1 MITSSFPLPPL
12 FLLRLPFSL
21 SIVPIF
27 TTSPL
32 LLFPFLSPSSG
43 PTFCFARSL
52 LSLFSVLCLNLSLLP
67 LLKVCH
73 CSTSL
78 YILVEMFQGR
88 RLLNMVPHLH
98 PLSSIGAILSAVW
111 PPSSAATT
119 RSLVP
124 NIGHHSLA
132 FSHLLL
138 TFRRH
143 PLNTHCPAPRPCCR
157 PTSALAIAQG
167 DDPTTPLFSSAHSPR
182 FFLIPCLVCL
192 LSSGGYPPRL
202 RPRTRRSRLPY
213 LSLAKAIIPLSTQQ
227 ANGLQAKDSR
237 SLSINV
243 VRQKV
248 CTLCFQPQGPSQS
261 KDMRR
266 SPSSSSGVKKPEVF
280 AKFPNNLWLATIV
293 LKSQACPVP
302 LLSHSTLELNDLVTR
317 QRDSGRLFV
326 DHRYFPYAI
335 QLAAAVCK
343 HPPRFGS
350 LPFANFCFL
359 QVQMIQGSPR
369 LLHPVLPV
377 LKSLLC
383 NNLARYHVSALVR
396 RCCQPSTFLLP
407 SISIIPLSTQQVNG
421 LQAGDSH
428 SL

>member
-1 MITSSFPLPPL
+1 
-12 FLLRLPFSL
+12 
-21 SIVPIF
+21 
-27 TTSPL
+27 
-32 LLFPFLSPSSG
+32 
-43 PTFCFARSL
+43 
-52 LSLFSVLCLNLSLLP
+52 
-67 LLKVCH
+67 
-73 CSTSL
+73 
-78 YILVEMFQGR
+78 
-88 RLLNMVPHLH
+88 MVPHLH

-111 PPSSAATT
+111 PPSSAASLPFRHALARPQY
-119 RSLVP
+119 RSSFTCVLPLAP
-124 NIGHHSLA
+124 NLSPSSA
-132 FSHLLL
+132 E
-138 TFRRH
+138 H
-143 PLNTHCPAPRPCCR
+143 PLSCPSSLLPPDIGSRHR
-157 PTSALAIAQG
+157 QG

-302 LLSHSTLELNDLVTR
+302 LLSHSTLELNDLATR

-396 RCCQPSTFLLP
+396 RCCQPSTFCYPQYRSSPLAP
-407 SISIIPLSTQQVNG
+407 SKSTAYRQGIHILCKPQYRSPQYRKRSFPLAPNKPTAHRQRARVPSPSMSCG
-421 LQAGDSH
+421 KR
-428 SL
+428 